1 MTSALDTLL
10 DWYENLTPDNLHR
23 VSELYAEN
31 ARFRDPFNDV
41 TGPPAI
47 QRIFEHMFET
57 TAKPKFTIRQRML
70 QERHAFVTWTFSFE
84 LQAKQYAIEGASHIT
99 FGPDGQVTIH
109 RDYWDAA
116 EELFQKLPVIGGLFK
131 LLRRRFSATGTSN

>member
-1 MTSALDTLL
+1 
-10 DWYENLTPDNLHR
+10 
-23 VSELYAEN
+23 
-31 ARFRDPFNDV
+31 
-41 TGPPAI
+41 
-47 QRIFEHMFET
+47 MFET

-131 LLRRRFSATGTSN
+131 LLRRRFRPPERRISRHLFFELMICFSSTKTSWWMARSLALNSPSALM